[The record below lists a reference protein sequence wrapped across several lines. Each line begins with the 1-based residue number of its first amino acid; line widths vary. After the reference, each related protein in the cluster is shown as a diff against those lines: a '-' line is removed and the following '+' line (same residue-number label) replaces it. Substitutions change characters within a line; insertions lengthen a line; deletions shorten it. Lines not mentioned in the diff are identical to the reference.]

1 MANEAMK
8 DEWNGETGQDFVR
21 LQDRYDRMLA
31 PWADLVAELAG
42 IRPGERVLDVGSGCG
57 ATTLDAA
64 ARTGPDGAVLGV
76 DLSAP
81 MVERARERAAAA
93 GYRHVRFAVAD
104 AQAGDVGA
112 DHDVVISRLGV
123 MFFDDPV
130 AAFAHLAAATRP
142 GGRLA
147 AVAWASA
154 LDQEWMLVPGG
165 AAMQHVPFPDF
176 GEPGAPGMFGLA
188 EADRTAA
195 TLAEAG
201 WADVAVERHQR
212 PMLVGG
218 PGTLD
223 DAMAFVTTSGPGTA
237 LLDGAPDEGAR
248 ARAIQAIR
256 DALAGHVTADG
267 VRLSGTVLALTAR
280 RP

>member
-1 MANEAMK
+1 MANETMK
-8 DEWNGETGQDFVR
+8 DDWNGETGQDFVR
-21 LQDRYDRMLA
+21 QQDRYDQMLE
-31 PWADLVAELAG
+31 PWAELVADLAG
-42 IRPGERVLDVGSGCG
+42 IRPAERVLDVGCGCG

-104 AQAGDVGA
+104 AQAGDIGT

-123 MFFDDPV
+123 MFFDDPT

-147 AVAWASA
+147 AVAWTGA
-154 LDQEWMLVPGG
+154 LEQEWMLVPGG

-188 EADRTAA
+188 DADRTAA
-195 TLAEAG
+195 TLADAG
-201 WADVAVERHQR
+201 WSDVAIERQQR
-212 PMLVGG
+212 PMLLGG

-223 DAMAFVTTSGPGTA
+223 DAMAFATASGPGTT
-237 LLDGAPDEGAR
+237 LLGGAPDDATR

-256 DALAGHVTADG
+256 DALAEHVTADG
-267 VRLSGTVLALTAR
+267 VRLSGTVWAITAR
-280 RP
+280 RA